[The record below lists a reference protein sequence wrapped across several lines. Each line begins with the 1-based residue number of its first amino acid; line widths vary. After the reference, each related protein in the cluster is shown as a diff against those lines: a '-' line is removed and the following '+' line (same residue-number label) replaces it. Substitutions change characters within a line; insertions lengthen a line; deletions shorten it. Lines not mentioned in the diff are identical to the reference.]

1 MLKNYFVSA
10 YRNLLRSRLD
20 TFLNISGLV
29 IGLSAAL
36 LITLFVRYES
46 SYDEFW
52 SDADRIHR
60 IQTRWVLE
68 GRDDIDVVNTTG
80 RLKALL
86 ENYYANELEAV
97 VITILVLGIE
107 GWYNGHRLRAHSFHF
122 HPCASVG
129 ASRGPHQDGGLQVK
143 IPAGQV

>member
-52 SDADRIHR
+52 SDADRVHR

-86 ENYYANELEAV
+86 ENYYTNELEAV
-97 VITILVLGIE
+97 ARLQAHEPVLSTATESFSETVTFADPEILEIFDFEIVATT
-107 GWYNGHRLRAHSFHF
+107 RRSF
-122 HPCASVG
+122 
-129 ASRGPHQDGGLQVK
+129 
-143 IPAGQV
+143 